1 MSKTWNSMSLPD
13 RVTAVHVDI
22 SNNRIFAGMSGYT
35 YIGDVKID
43 NTPTA
48 CTNGRDVHY
57 GVDFIKDMTRK
68 QLRYLV
74 LHENLHKALQH
85 CTSYL
90 EVVKQHPQLSGM
102 AMDYVVNGTI
112 EEMDTN
118 LDFVERPTNIPPL
131 VDTKYYGW
139 SFIEVLRDL
148 LQNPPPDGGGGGGSQ
163 LDEHQM
169 GQLTDAEAKVT
180 QQQLIDAQHQ
190 GEILVKKLAGR
201 ESRND
206 VLSRAVQKR
215 DTNWRQHMRTF
226 ITQICEGDD
235 LSRFVPPNKR
245 LLPAGFIMPSHF
257 SEATGELIVAC
268 DTSGSMEG
276 IYPLVFGEIARIAEN
291 VMPESVRLLWWDTA
305 VCGEQ
310 VFKPADYRNIA
321 NTLKPRGGGG
331 TSPQCVVDHI
341 AKNQYKPRAV
351 VWLTDGYLDGSATD
365 TGFPALWGVVD
376 NDHFV
381 PSKGKVVR
389 IYSH

>member
-22 SNNRIFAGMSGYT
+22 SNNKIFAGMSGYT
-35 YIGDVKID
+35 YIGKVNVDD
-43 NTPTA
+43 TPTA
-48 CTNGRDVHY
+48 CTNGRDVWY
-57 GVDFIKDMTRK
+57 GAEFIKDMTRK

-102 AMDYVVNGTI
+102 AMDYVVNATI
-112 EEMDTN
+112 EEMDDK
-118 LDFVERPTNIPPL
+118 LEFVERPTNIPPL
-131 VDTKYYGW
+131 IDPKYFGW

-148 LQNPPPDGGGGGGSQ
+148 LKNPPPDGAGGGGQ
-163 LDEHQM
+163 LDEHKM
-169 GQLTDAEAKVT
+169 GELSDGELKET
-180 QQQLIDAQHQ
+180 QQQLVDAKHQ
-190 GEILVKKLAGR
+190 GDILVQKLAGR
-201 ESRND
+201 ESKND

-235 LSRFVPPNKR
+235 FSRFVPPNKR

-257 SEATGELIVAC
+257 SEATGELIIAC

-276 IYPLVFGEIARIAEN
+276 VYPLVFGEIAQICHN
-291 VMPESVRLLWWDTA
+291 VNPDSVRLLWWDTA

-310 VFKPADYRNIA
+310 VFKQADFRSIA
-321 NTLKPRGGGG
+321 TALMPRGGGG
-331 TSPQCVVDHI
+331 TSPQCVVEHI

-381 PSKGKVVR
+381 PSTGKVVR

>member
-1 MSKTWNSMSLPD
+1 MSKTWNNMSLPD
-13 RVTAVHVDI
+13 RITAVHVDI
-22 SNNRIFAGMSGYT
+22 SNNRIFAGMSGFT
-35 YIGDVKID
+35 YIGAVKID
-43 NTPTA
+43 DTSTA
-48 CTNGRDVHY
+48 CTNGRDVWY
-57 GVDFIKDMTRK
+57 GTDFIKDMTRK

-85 CTSYL
+85 CTSYI
-90 EVVKQHPQLSGM
+90 EVVKQHKQLSGM

-112 EEMDTN
+112 EEMDSK
-118 LDFVERPTNIPPL
+118 LEFVERPTNIPPL
-131 VDTKYYGW
+131 VDPKYYGW
-139 SFIEVLRDL
+139 SYIEVLRDL
-148 LQNPPPDGGGGGGSQ
+148 LKNPPPDGGEGNGT
-163 LDEHQM
+163 LDEHKM
-169 GQLTDAEAKVT
+169 GELSEGELKET

-190 GEILVKKLAGR
+190 GEILAKKLAGN
-201 ESRND
+201 ESKND

-215 DTNWRQHMRTF
+215 DTNWRQHLRTF
-226 ITQICEGDD
+226 VTQICEGDD
-235 LSRFVPPNKR
+235 FSRFVPPNKR

-257 SEATGELIVAC
+257 AEATGELIVAC

-276 IYPLVFGEIARIAEN
+276 IYPLVFGEVARIVEH
-291 VMPESVRLLWWDTA
+291 VQPESVRLLWWDTQ

-310 VFKPADYRNIA
+310 FFKPAEYRSIA
-321 NTLKPRGGGG
+321 TALMPRGGGG

-341 AKNQYKPRAV
+341 ASNQYKPRAV
-351 VWLTDGYLDGSATD
+351 IWLTDGYLDGSATD